1 MASNKWV
8 AKRVVDLLRDSPT
21 MRTKELQVQLKKKF
35 KIKVPYSRVSR
46 GKEKTL
52 DMVNGKW
59 DDSYNLLPT
68 FKAELLRSCPG
79 SIVELDM
86 EEHNGDK
93 CFRWFFVALKPCI
106 DGFFVRMHTIYY
118 YGCHTFDRAI

>member
-1 MASNKWV
+1 VQVKICGSKYTYRSVNTSTDAMTSNKWV

-52 DMVNGKW
+52 DMVNEK
-59 DDSYNLLPT
+59 
-68 FKAELLRSCPG
+68 
-79 SIVELDM
+79 
-86 EEHNGDK
+86 
-93 CFRWFFVALKPCI
+93 
-106 DGFFVRMHTIYY
+106 
-118 YGCHTFDRAI
+118 